1 MDSVLARLQEMDPAS
16 GVHIRKGRPDL
27 VEGGEPRFVS
37 PEDSNGVERPAEYR
51 WTAQVGDDGDT
62 GRVGDGDFWEIR
74 RTARCHGGR
83 GGGRGRERTPASR
96 SSATSKVDIVSHPA
110 ATTSLESIIR
120 RIEARLILTVLLTT
134 LIAGCDLPGS
144 APCEAT
150 GPNGQVVANT
160 NFGAWPAELSW
171 RELWR
176 AGGLDEA
183 EVLVR
188 PADVAVSPDGSVA
201 VADWGLAEVIL
212 FGPDGEWRGAV
223 TTRGEGP
230 GEVQAPVA
238 VTWVDANTLLILD
251 VSAFRMVT
259 LDLASRSASVT
270 PVDPAFLSPVFA
282 AGQVRFVALQPDRT
296 VWLEFPGPIVDGWE
310 DRSFVRWSPDR
321 PVNDTIMWSRAR
333 GFAGTTLAA
342 WPRSLLGVGA
352 ETWVVSNPDGRYEL
366 EVFDRDGTS
375 LVRFCHTA
383 DALPLSPAERGEGT
397 DAEMPGGWQDTLRK
411 LGEPPNPAIIS
422 RIVVDLDGRIWA
434 QRDRPLPGAFGGH
447 GAPGAMYDVFLQ
459 SGRFLGSIRLPDE
472 QRLMEARGRRV
483 WTLHTG
489 ALGES
494 SIMALEIGGL

>member
-1 MDSVLARLQEMDPAS
+1 MKQPVFPTIRPTGQTGS
-16 GVHIRKGRPDL
+16 GVIASIYL
-27 VEGGEPRFVS
+27 
-37 PEDSNGVERPAEYR
+37 PAIS
-51 WTAQVGDDGDT
+51 TIG
-62 GRVGDGDFWEIR
+62 
-74 RTARCHGGR
+74 
-83 GGGRGRERTPASR
+83 
-96 SSATSKVDIVSHPA
+96 
-110 ATTSLESIIR
+110 SIIR
-120 RIEARLILTVLLTT
+120 RSEAGPILALLFAA

-160 NFGAWPAELSW
+160 SVGVWPAELSW

-176 AGGLDEA
+176 AGGLNEA

-188 PADVAVSPDGSVA
+188 PAGVAVSPDGSVA
-201 VADWGLAEVIL
+201 IADWGLAEVIL
-212 FGPDGEWRGAV
+212 LGPDGEWQGTV
-223 TTRGEGP
+223 TARGEGP

-238 VTWVDANTLLILD
+238 VTWVDADTLLILD

-296 VWLEFPGPIVDGWE
+296 VWLEFPGPIQDGWE
-310 DRSFVRWSPDR
+310 KRSFVRWSPDR
-321 PVNDTIMWSRAR
+321 PVNDTIMASRAR
-333 GFAGTTLAA
+333 GLAGGTLAA

-352 ETWVVSNPDGRYEL
+352 ETRVVSNPDGRYEL

-383 DALPLSPAERGEGT
+383 DALPLSPAERGEDT
-397 DAEMPGGWQDTLRK
+397 DAEMPDAWRNALRE
-411 LGEPPNPAIIS
+411 LDEPPNPAIIS

-434 QRDRPLPGAFGGH
+434 QRDRPLPGEFAGH
-447 GAPGAMYDVFLQ
+447 GAAGALYDVFLP

-472 QRLMEARGRRV
+472 QRLMEARGPRV
-483 WTLHTG
+483 WTIHTG
-489 ALGES
+489 TLGES
-494 SIMALEIGGL
+494 SIVALEIEGFGDIR